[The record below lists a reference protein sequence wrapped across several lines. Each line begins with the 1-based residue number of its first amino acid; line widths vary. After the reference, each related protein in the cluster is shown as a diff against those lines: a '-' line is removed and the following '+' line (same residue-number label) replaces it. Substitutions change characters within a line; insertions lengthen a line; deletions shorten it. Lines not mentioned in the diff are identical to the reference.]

1 MIVYIH
7 EHTPPG
13 THDRRRNVRPGIQ
26 PRRALR
32 RAFGRRAGNGIPLPG
47 VPRHRA
53 AICDALPRERRRRD
67 PRAIPVRPLR
77 CDWRSGRLP
86 GGASPAPQESAPI
99 HESADSIFE
108 HPFPILGPGDHHRV
122 QSRVR
127 IEHTASPDAATTSQK
142 ANGKK
147 NRNPPHPPD
156 DEEFGDEIEPEP
168 PEEEQGEQTAM
179 PAAPSLLRH
188 CFLPHR
194 AAAALRAISWR
205 RSFVRARARRFPP
218 TWPPMR
224 ANASLSSGVR
234 FSIEVSPPFLAIS
247 WRSSLD
253 KTSARRLPPR
263 LPRATACGFFPTLL
277 SVPPKPK

>member
-1 MIVYIH
+1 M
-7 EHTPPG
+7 ENRTPEEREAFARMG
-13 THDRRRNVRPGIQ
+13 GQVGGK
-26 PRRALR
+26 RRA
-32 RAFGRRAGNGIPLPG
+32 RALTK
-47 VPRHRA
+47 
-53 AICDALPRERRRRD
+53 ERR
-67 PRAIPVRPLR
+67 
-77 CDWRSGRLP
+77 
-86 GGASPAPQESAPI
+86 QEIA
-99 HESADSIFE
+99 
-108 HPFPILGPGDHHRV
+108 
-122 QSRVR
+122 
-127 IEHTASPDAATTSQK
+127 
-142 ANGKK
+142 
-147 NRNPPHPPD
+147 RNPPHPPD

-194 AAAALRAISWR
+194 AEAALRAISWR